1 MPDTPAAH
9 GPGPKSP
16 PPDRPHDTPPTSAWL
31 KRSTLKTLAPLALAV
46 LGLALLVAALKLYP
60 RTTERPTPSFAN
72 LYVTTTARIAS
83 VTYTV
88 RQVSP
93 TLARVRVSV
102 NSDTAPHAGT
112 GVTLALEPPPGTFF
126 HDCPH
131 PACTISAGRPGYAY
145 WAKHLTF
152 RPAQGTNSAATADF
166 FVKAGHFGASFDGV
180 NAYAAIPDITYQG
193 PGRPYLEAAYHIPSA
208 ASYDWSSVPTEE
220 VDGSVAV
227 WEEPI
232 SPGERQRWRRSASTT
247 PPRQETT
254 TRRSSPEPWSPSLR
268 SATDRRHRSRARA
281 RLGCAPGPS
290 TAPEITGR
298 DVPRHRAGA
307 GRRRRAGTAHQPA
320 AGG

>member
-60 RTTERPTPSFAN
+60 RTTERPTPSFAD

-232 SPGERQRWRRSASTT
+232 SPGETAALAAVGINHAAQTGDDNKTFIAGALVALAGAALLTAVIEAVHARDWAALRAPAPRQR
-247 PPRQETT
+247 
-254 TRRSSPEPWSPSLR
+254 
-268 SATDRRHRSRARA
+268 
-281 RLGCAPGPS
+281 
-290 TAPEITGR
+290 
-298 DVPRHRAGA
+298 
-307 GRRRRAGTAHQPA
+307 
-320 AGG
+320 